1 MNLIDE
7 LFSVVSCLERNK
19 IEYAICGGIAVIIH
33 GYPRLTKDIDFMI
46 LREDKERIEE
56 SIKDL
61 GYTFNSG
68 IIPFD
73 VGKETERQIFRIT
86 KVQGED
92 FLALV
97 FILVPPFLEEVWQTR
112 ENQLLE
118 NRKVVVVSRQGL
130 ARMKRIA
137 KRPQDIADIANLG
150 LEYPNDT

>member
-7 LFSVVSCLERNK
+7 LFSVIDCLERDK
-19 IEYAICGGIAVIIH
+19 IKYAICGGIAVIIH
-33 GYPRLTKDIDFMI
+33 GYPRLTRDIDFMV

-56 SIKDL
+56 SIKEV
-61 GYTFNSG
+61 GYTLNSG
-68 IIPFD
+68 IITFD

-92 FLALV
+92 FLTLD
-97 FILVPPFLEEVWQTR
+97 FILVPHFLEEVWQTR

-118 NRKVVVVSRQGL
+118 NRTVVVVSRQGL
-130 ARMKRIA
+130 AQMKRIA

-150 LEYPNDT
+150 LEDTNDM